1 MYLGFSLYNITWEQY
16 GAKINM
22 GLRGDSGIELALSM
36 TNAGLSNNTTLENIV
51 AQIKCRRML

>member
-1 MYLGFSLYNITWEQY
+1 
-16 GAKINM
+16 M

-51 AQIKCRRML
+51 AHIKCRRML